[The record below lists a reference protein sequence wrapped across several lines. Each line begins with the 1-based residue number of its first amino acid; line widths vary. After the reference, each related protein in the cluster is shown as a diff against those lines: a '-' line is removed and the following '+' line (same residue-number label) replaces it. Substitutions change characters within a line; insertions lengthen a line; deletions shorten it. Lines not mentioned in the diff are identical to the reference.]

1 MIRRR
6 EFALAGLSTVAL
18 AALGSAD
25 DKRPDSKEPRRD
37 ANNPAAE
44 ARHDKCA
51 KACSDCQRECEACAT
66 HCGKLMA
73 RSGGEH
79 HLDTLMSC
87 RDCADL
93 CSTAASLTARHGP
106 FADLACRSCADAC
119 AKCATQCERHG
130 RDDAMMTRCAEEC
143 RKCETACREMVSHAV
158 ADR

>member
-18 AALGSAD
+18 AAFASAD
-25 DKRPDSKEPRRD
+25 ERRPDRKEGH
-37 ANNPAAE
+37 AAMFE
-44 ARHDKCA
+44 KCA

-66 HCGKLMA
+66 YCGKLLVA
-73 RSGGEH
+73 HSGGD
-79 HLDTLMSC
+79 HLDTLMTC

-93 CSTAASLTARHGP
+93 CSTSASLTARQGP
-106 FADLACRSCADAC
+106 FVNLACSACADAC

-130 RDDAMMTRCAEEC
+130 KDDTVMRRCAEEC
-143 RKCETACREMVSHAV
+143 KRCEKECREVVSHAV